1 MHNNCFKKYYLR
13 ISAVTLACIIHMAA
27 WSQDSSGYPDSL
39 PAVPEVE
46 GVCVPLAT
54 VADDGKGPAGKAAA
68 VGIGVV
74 VHAHGIV
81 RHDSVS
87 R

>member
-46 GVCVPLAT
+46 DTVITQVTSEEGNTELFDTIKEPLQ
-54 VADDGKGPAGKAAA
+54 
-68 VGIGVV
+68 VV
-74 VHAHGIV
+74 V
-81 RHDSVS
+81 R
-87 R
+87 